1 MTSDPWNAAAAAQ
14 FVLLGTVKR
23 SGEEVRVPVWIAPDG
38 DELVVTSERSTG
50 KVKRLRNDPR
60 VTLTPCSRMGKP
72 EPGAVTVE
80 ARGVIAG
87 LAESEPSAN
96 RALARKYGWQFR
108 AITGFERFVRRIQ
121 RRDGQRVILRIR
133 RAD

>member
-1 MTSDPWNAAAAAQ
+1 MTSDPWDAASAAP
-14 FVLLGTVKR
+14 FVLFGTTKR

-50 KVKRLRNDPR
+50 KVKRLRNNPH

-72 EPGAVTVE
+72 EPGAATVE
-80 ARGVIAG
+80 ARGVVAG
-87 LAESEPSAN
+87 PADADPAAN
-96 RALARKYGWQFR
+96 RALAKKYGWQFR
-108 AITGFERFVRRIQ
+108 AILGFERFVRRMQ